1 MQTTLLEE
9 ALQLLIFGMG
19 TVYIFLILL
28 VFAVN
33 LMSRL
38 IETHFPDPVPP
49 ETHPIKP
56 RDIPSVDNTTLAV
69 IHAAIRQHR
78 EKMARSAD

>member
-1 MQTTLLEE
+1 MQMTLLEQ

-28 VFAVN
+28 VVAIN

-38 IETHFPDPVPP
+38 IETHFPDPVIP
-49 ETHPIKP
+49 ENPTPKP
-56 RDIPSVDNTTLAV
+56 RETSPVDTTTLAV